1 MYGFYRVA
9 GTPEVRERVILMDI
23 KLVRENPEAIVESL
37 RKRGA
42 IEKIPLVEEATKVD
56 SEWRKFKTEVDRLRH
71 RQNELTAQVAE
82 LKKKGA
88 SIDDKLKEV
97 RDIPQQIK
105 DLESKAEEKSARLT
119 KVLMSLP
126 NLLHESV
133 PPGKDETEN
142 VTVRTWGKQP
152 SFKFEAKDHIE
163 LLTAMDMVDIERG
176 AKVAG
181 ARFYFLKGDAVKLE
195 HAIMQFA
202 LDFLRS
208 RGFTAVEPPF
218 MLNSKAYQG
227 VVNLDDFGPVIYKI
241 EGEDLHLIATS
252 EHPLVSMH
260 MDEIVDSSE
269 LPIRYCGFSP
279 CFRVEAGAH
288 GKDTKGIFRVHQFY
302 KVEQVVF
309 SKPQDSW
316 NLHEELIANAE
327 KIYQSLGI
335 PHRVIALCSG
345 DTGFM
350 SSKTYDLEAWLP
362 GQEKYREMASASNVS
377 DFQARRLLIRYRE
390 KQNEPTVLVHT
401 LNSSAVVTRTLV
413 ALVENFQQKDGS
425 VKIPKAL
432 GSYMGGIDELRG
444 R

>member
-1 MYGFYRVA
+1 
-9 GTPEVRERVILMDI
+9 LMDI
-23 KLVRENPEAIVESL
+23 KLVRDSPNTIVESL

-42 IEKIPLVEEATKVD
+42 EDKVPLVEEAAKAD
-56 SEWRKFKTEVDRLRH
+56 AEWRKFKTEVDRLRH
-71 RQNELTAQVAE
+71 RQNELTAEVAS

-88 SIDDKLKEV
+88 PIEDKLGEV
-97 RDIPQQIK
+97 KGIPQKIK
-105 DLESKAEEKSARLT
+105 ELQAKADEKNARLT

-126 NLLHESV
+126 NVLHESV
-133 PPGKDETEN
+133 PPGKDESES
-142 VTVRTWGKQP
+142 VTVRTRGKHPDFGFQP
-152 SFKFEAKDHIE
+152 KDHID
-163 LLTAMDMVDIERG
+163 LLTDLGMVDVERG

-181 ARFYFLKGDAVKLE
+181 ARFFFLKGDAVKLE
-195 HAIMQFA
+195 HAIMQYA
-202 LDFLRS
+202 LDFLHS
-208 RGFTAVEPPF
+208 KGFTAIEPPF
-218 MLNSKAYQG
+218 MLNRSAYEG

-260 MDEIVDSSE
+260 MDEIIE
-269 LPIRYCGFSP
+269 GAQLPIRYCGFSP

-309 SKPQDSW
+309 CKPEDSW
-316 NLHEELIANAE
+316 KLHEELISNAE
-327 KIYQSLGI
+327 GIYQALGI
-335 PHRVIALCSG
+335 PHRVVALCSG

-350 SSKTYDLEAWLP
+350 SAKTYDLEAWLP
-362 GQEKYREMASASNVS
+362 GQGKYREMASASNVT
-377 DFQARRLLIRYRE
+377 DFQARRLLIRYRD
-390 KQNEPTVLVHT
+390 KQSEPTALVHT

-432 GSYMGGIDELRG
+432 VPYMGGVESLSR